1 MKLNKQNNKLFVYLS
16 SDIINSLNLKE
27 NDEIEFLPYNS
38 NSFLI
43 AKKSDLAKLLTGNV
57 IQPIKSQ
64 VSTQK
69 QYSQQTPQTSTPT
82 SQPLSTLSEEEI
94 LLLKKLD
101 QLRYNM
107 RTAENVDKLID
118 QKSLPILQQLIKKRA
133 IIILKTKDGKELYS
147 ITKYVYDTFLMRK
160 KENSF
165 SNKQSNYETSDS
177 NKKFIPQYKNINSRF
192 YFPRVASKETEDL
205 EIEQLDKNGFV
216 VLQTEAEAA
225 GLSIKLEDSIK
236 HGMVLGTRAFNKK
249 FYIITR
255 LFFEKHSPGI
265 IKTLRQG
272 SLHVFEIA
280 KTQNLDEEAVR
291 GILYLLSEAGDIREK
306 KKDIFAIT

>member
-27 NDEIEFLPYNS
+27 NDEVEFLPYNNS
-38 NSFLI
+38 SFLI
-43 AKKSDLAKLLTGNV
+43 AKKSDLAKLLTGSATQS
-57 IQPIKSQ
+57 IKPQSPIIRQQSQ
-64 VSTQK
+64 TQSFSQST
-69 QYSQQTPQTSTPT
+69 T
-82 SQPLSTLSEEEI
+82 PLSTLSEEEI
-94 LLLKKLD
+94 LILKKLD

-107 RTAENVDKLID
+107 RTAENVNKIID

-133 IIILKTKDGKELYS
+133 IIILKTKEGKELYS
-147 ITKYVYDTFLMRK
+147 ITKYVYDTFIMRK
-160 KENSF
+160 K
-165 SNKQSNYETSDS
+165 SNILSDKQSTFSTQAPV
-177 NKKFIPQYKNINSRF
+177 KKFTQQYKNINSRF
-192 YFPRVASKETEDL
+192 YSPRVAPKETEDM
-205 EIEQLDKNGFV
+205 EIEHLDKNGFV

-225 GLSIKLEDSIK
+225 GLSIQLEDSIK

-272 SLHVFEIA
+272 SMPVIEIA

-291 GILYLLSEAGDIREK
+291 GILYLLSEAGDIREQRR
-306 KKDIFAIT
+306 DVFAIA